1 MIYGGKIMATE
12 LKKKGIIRSK
22 AYMINAIIGVVIMF
36 GFGFIPPVEPIT
48 AMGMK
53 VLGIF
58 LGMIYLYSSCDVNWP
73 SLLGIVGLSI
83 VGYCSLSSAAAGSF
97 GHSVVFQSMTA
108 YIVAGSLNY
117 YGVTEQ
123 IARWM
128 LSRKA
133 LRGRPY
139 LFNYIIYLSL
149 MFICIFTSSLAM
161 IILYWAIFD
170 GICKVLDYKRGDSFV
185 TSTIVGIA
193 LAFVVGG
200 AIAPIR
206 GWQMTLFSLWGETV
220 SPLSLAKFMAI
231 TIPGALLSMGGYL
244 FYQVKILKADYSKI
258 VNFDVTSLQS
268 AEKMDTRQKKLLWV
282 AIIVFF
288 FVFLAALL
296 PKNFPLYDLMV
307 NKVSAAGFFALGA
320 AYLAL
325 ASLDGKESLINFA
338 EVAGKCVQWN
348 VLLMIGGTMVV
359 ASALTNESTGVVA
372 FISQSLGGIFEGRG
386 SWFVLIVAMVI
397 TTLLTNAASNI
408 AIGTAMIPILAP
420 FIQSTG
426 SNAMAVGIMMIW
438 LVNMG
443 LILPG
448 ASAPVGLIHGNDQL
462 THGEAYKFSCIGM
475 LIIFIAT
482 IPLAIIANIAF

>member
-1 MIYGGKIMATE
+1 MANEITKKPGGVP
-12 LKKKGIIRSK
+12 RSR
-22 AYMINAIIGVVIMF
+22 AYMINAIVGVVIMF
-36 GFGFIPPVEPIT
+36 GFGFIPPIAPIT
-48 AMGMK
+48 EMGMR

-58 LGMIYLYSSCDVNWP
+58 LGMIYLYSACDVNWP
-73 SLLGIVGLSI
+73 SLLGIIGLSVI
-83 VGYCSLSSAAAGSF
+83 GYCSLSQAAAGSL
-97 GHSVVFQSMTA
+97 GHSVVFQSFTA
-108 YIVAGSLNY
+108 YIVAGSLNF

-133 LRGRPY
+133 LKGHPY
-139 LFNYIIYLSL
+139 MFTYIIYLSL

-170 GICKVLDYKRGDSFV
+170 GICKVLDYRKGDKFV

-200 AIAPIR
+200 AVAPIR
-206 GWQMTLFSLWGETV
+206 GWQLSLLQLWGETIA
-220 SPLSLAKFMAI
+220 PLSVAKFMAV
-231 TIPGALLSMGGYL
+231 TIPAALLCMAGYL
-244 FYQVKILKADYSKI
+244 FYQVKILKVDYTKI
-258 VNFDVTSLQS
+258 VEFDTTSLQS

-282 AIIVFF
+282 AAIVFF

-296 PKNFPLYDLMV
+296 PQSFPIYDLIA
-307 NKVSAAGFFALGA
+307 NKISAAGFFALGA
-320 AYLAL
+320 AYLAV
-325 ASLDGKESLINFA
+325 ASLGGKESLINFTA
-338 EVAGKCVQWN
+338 VAGKCVQWN

-359 ASALTNESTGVVA
+359 ASALTNESTGIMA
-372 FISQSLGGIFEGRG
+372 FVSQYLGGVFEGRG
-386 SWFVLIVAMVI
+386 SWFLLFVAMI
-397 TTLLTNAASNI
+397 LTTLLTNAASNI

-420 FIQSTG
+420 FIASTG
-426 SNAMAVGIMMIW
+426 ANATAVGIMMIW

-448 ASAPVGLIHGNDQL
+448 ASAPVGLIHGNEQL

-475 LIIFIAT
+475 LIIFIVT
-482 IPLAIIANIAF
+482 IPLAVIANIAF